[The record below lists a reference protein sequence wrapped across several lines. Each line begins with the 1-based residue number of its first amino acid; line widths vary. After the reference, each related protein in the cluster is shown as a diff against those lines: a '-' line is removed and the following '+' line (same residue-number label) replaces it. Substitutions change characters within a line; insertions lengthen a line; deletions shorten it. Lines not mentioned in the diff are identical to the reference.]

1 MRRRKQDEIGYI
13 DIPME
18 YCELTSEEKRAI
30 CNKIIDMLL
39 RQIDKELAP
48 EINRI
53 NFLDEI
59 LESSLISNEELE
71 QFEICAC
78 LLDIRKILNED

>member
-1 MRRRKQDEIGYI
+1 MRRRKQDKIGYI

-18 YCELTSEEKRAI
+18 YCDLDINQKREV
-30 CNKIIDMLL
+30 CNNIIDILL
-39 RQIDKELAP
+39 RQIDKDLAP

-53 NFLDEI
+53 TFLDEI

>member
-1 MRRRKQDEIGYI
+1 MRKRKKTDIGYI
-13 DIPME
+13 DIPKE
-18 YCELTSEEKRAI
+18 YCDLNTDEKRAI

-39 RQIDKELAP
+39 LQIDKDLAP

-53 NFLDEI
+53 TFLDQV

>member
-1 MRRRKQDEIGYI
+1 MRKRKRTDIGYI
-13 DIPME
+13 DIPQE
-18 YCELTSEEKRAI
+18 YCELNTNEKRAI

-39 RQIDKELAP
+39 RSIDKELAP

-53 NFLDEI
+53 NFLDQI

>member
-1 MRRRKQDEIGYI
+1 MRKRKQSEIGYI
-13 DIPME
+13 DIPKE
-18 YCELTSEEKRAI
+18 YCDLNTNEKRAV

-39 RQIDKELAP
+39 HQIDKELAP

-53 NFLDEI
+53 TFLDQI

>member
-1 MRRRKQDEIGYI
+1 MRKRKRTDIGYI
-13 DIPME
+13 DIPKE
-18 YCELTSEEKRAI
+18 YCELNTDEKRAI

-39 RQIDKELAP
+39 HQIDKELAP

-53 NFLDEI
+53 TFLDQI
-59 LESSLISNEELE
+59 LESSLLSNEELE

-78 LLDIRKILNED
+78 LFDIRNILNED

>member
-1 MRRRKQDEIGYI
+1 MRKRKRTDIGYI
-13 DIPME
+13 DIPQE
-18 YCELTSEEKRAI
+18 YCELDTNEKRAI

-59 LESSLISNEELE
+59 LQSSLISNEELE
-71 QFEICAC
+71 QYEICAC
-78 LLDIRKILNED
+78 LKYIREILNEE

>member
-1 MRRRKQDEIGYI
+1 MRKRKRTDIGYI
-13 DIPME
+13 DIPQE
-18 YCELTSEEKRAI
+18 YCELDTNEKRAI

-59 LESSLISNEELE
+59 LQSSLISNEELE
-71 QFEICAC
+71 QYEICAC
-78 LLDIRKILNED
+78 LKNIREILNEE

>member
-1 MRRRKQDEIGYI
+1 MRKRKQNDIGYI
-13 DIPME
+13 DIPKD
-18 YCELTSEEKRAI
+18 YCEFNINEKRAI

-39 RQIDKELAP
+39 LQINKDLAP

-53 NFLDEI
+53 TFLDQI

>member
-1 MRRRKQDEIGYI
+1 MRRNKQDNIGYI
-13 DIPME
+13 DIPKE
-18 YCELTSEEKRAI
+18 YCELNSNEKRAI
-30 CNKIIDMLL
+30 CNHIIDTLL
-39 RQIDKELAP
+39 QQIDKDLAP

-59 LESSLISNEELE
+59 LESSIISNEELE